1 MVQPF
6 HGAYFM
12 RIVIAAALLACAS
25 PLAAQTAP
33 DTAGAR
39 VPVEHYLAAHATGD
53 GAHNRL
59 AFAPQASLYWVAAD
73 TLSTRTSEAYIAGS
87 RGTPAPDEAQ
97 RKRWIESIDVA
108 GTAGV
113 AKVILDYPTARFVD
127 YLSLLKINGEWK
139 IINKIFYVE
148 QKKR

>member
-1 MVQPF
+1 
-6 HGAYFM
+6 M
-12 RIVIAAALLACAS
+12 RFVIAAALVACAS
-25 PLAAQTAP
+25 PAFAQTSAP

-39 VPVEHYLAAHATGD
+39 VPVEHYLAGHATGD
-53 GAHNRL
+53 GAHHRQ
-59 AFAPQASLYWVAAD
+59 AFAPQASLYWIVAD

-108 GTAGV
+108 GNAGV

-148 QKKR
+148 QKKK

>member
-1 MVQPF
+1 
-6 HGAYFM
+6 M
-12 RIVIAAALLACAS
+12 RFFALTVTALLLSAS
-25 PLAAQTAP
+25 AAQSQSVP

-39 VPVEHYLAAHATGD
+39 VPVEHYLAGHATGD
-53 GAHNRL
+53 GAHHRM
-59 AFAPQASLYWVAAD
+59 AFAPQASLFWIRGD
-73 TLSTRTSEAYIAGS
+73 TLNTRTSEAYIGGS
-87 RGTPAPDEAQ
+87 SGKPAADEAQ

-108 GTAGV
+108 GNAGV

-148 QKKR
+148 SKQ

>member
-1 MVQPF
+1 
-6 HGAYFM
+6 M
-12 RIVIAAALLACAS
+12 RLIALTALAMTTIATT
-25 PLAAQTAP
+25 ATAQSAP

-39 VPVEHYLAAHATGD
+39 VPVEHYLAGHATGD
-53 GAHNRL
+53 GAHHRM
-59 AFAPQASLYWVAAD
+59 AFAPQASLFWIRGD
-73 TLSTRTSEAYIAGS
+73 TLNTRTSEAYIAGS
-87 RGTPAPDEAQ
+87 SGKPAADEAQ

-108 GTAGV
+108 GNAGV

-148 QKKR
+148 PKQ